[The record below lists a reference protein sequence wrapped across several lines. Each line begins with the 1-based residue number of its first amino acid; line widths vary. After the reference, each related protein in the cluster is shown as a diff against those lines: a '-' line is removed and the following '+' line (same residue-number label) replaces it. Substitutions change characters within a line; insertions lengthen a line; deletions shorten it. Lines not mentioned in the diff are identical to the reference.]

1 MGWDRPLRAISPAKR
16 AALTFAQWEAG
27 ISARQTFSAFWA
39 NPLASRCWL
48 PTALRALPRRGSF
61 RIWHCISSHD
71 PARNGNILR
80 WRRALARSWAH
91 IYTFWLRFKGG
102 KGIATSGGVVMAW
115 APLACVTAL
124 ATWGILLVITR
135 FVSVASIAAAII
147 LPFAVL
153 FWDGSPTMTYVMAGI
168 SLLAIYKH
176 KGNIQRLLKG
186 ERKPNRQKEI
196 LTRMK
201 VTVIGAGAWG
211 TALANLLRHNRH
223 SVTLWGHN
231 AALLEQITATGRND
245 LYLPQIVL
253 APGIRC
259 QADLQL
265 AVDDSECV
273 VLAVPSKFFREV
285 TSRISTFKGLAVSV
299 TKGIEAETGLT
310 MTGILNSTM
319 PQASA
324 AVLSGPSLALEVAR
338 EIPAAVVAAHRDHD
352 VAKKTQELFHRTSFR
367 VYTAKDAVGVELGGA
382 VKNVIA
388 IAAGVGDGLGFGD
401 NSKAGLVTRGV
412 AEMRRLGLAR
422 GASADTFPAWAD

>member
-1 MGWDRPLRAISPAKR
+1 
-16 AALTFAQWEAG
+16 
-27 ISARQTFSAFWA
+27 
-39 NPLASRCWL
+39 
-48 PTALRALPRRGSF
+48 
-61 RIWHCISSHD
+61 
-71 PARNGNILR
+71 
-80 WRRALARSWAH
+80 
-91 IYTFWLRFKGG
+91 
-102 KGIATSGGVVMAW
+102 
-115 APLACVTAL
+115 
-124 ATWGILLVITR
+124 
-135 FVSVASIAAAII
+135 
-147 LPFAVL
+147 
-153 FWDGSPTMTYVMAGI
+153 
-168 SLLAIYKH
+168 
-176 KGNIQRLLKG
+176 
-186 ERKPNRQKEI
+186 
-196 LTRMK
+196 MK

-265 AVDDSECV
+265 AVEDSECI

-285 TSRISTFKGLAVSV
+285 TSRIPAFNGLAVSV

-310 MTGILNSTM
+310 MSGILNMTM
-319 PQASA
+319 PHASA

-338 EIPAAVVAAHRDHD
+338 EIPAAVVAAHRDID
-352 VAKKTQELFHRTSFR
+352 VAKKTQALFHRPSFR

-412 AEMRRLGLAR
+412 AEMRRLGIAR
-422 GASADTFPAWAD
+422 GASPDTFSGLGGLGDLVVTCYSKLSRNRAFGERVGRGDKVSAILASTRSVAEGYPTALAARQLARKLDIQTPIIDEVHAMLYQNKPVRKAVQDLMGRDVKQED